1 MKISKQ
7 HLLAGTVGLFALC
20 PLAAIAWG
28 SPFKDVTPTLVG
40 RGTFEPFKVMSD
52 NQGPVDFQAKSK
64 SPMDVVVRKHAY
76 APGGYTGWH
85 SHPGPVFIT
94 VVSGSLTFYEYA
106 GGKCEKVTLT
116 ATKDHK
122 PGYVDDGRGHF
133 VRNESG
139 APAEDVSVIMAPTN
153 GAPFRGE
160 LDPPE
165 GCGTV

>member
-1 MKISKQ
+1 MNLQ
-7 HLLAGTVGLFALC
+7 RAGLTAAMLTFSLGG
-20 PLAAIAWG
+20 LAAMTWA
-28 SPFKDVTPTLVG
+28 SPAKDVTPTLIA
-40 RGTFEPFKVMSD
+40 RGTFEPFKVSSD
-52 NQGPVDFQAKSK
+52 KSGPVDFRAKSK

-94 VVSGSLTFYEYA
+94 VLEGELTFYENA
-106 GGKCEKVTLT
+106 DGKCKKVTLT
-116 ATKDHK
+116 ATPTHK

-139 APAEDVSVIMAPTN
+139 APATDVSVIMAPTG

-160 LDPPE
+160 LDPPAN
-165 GCGTV
+165 CGTV